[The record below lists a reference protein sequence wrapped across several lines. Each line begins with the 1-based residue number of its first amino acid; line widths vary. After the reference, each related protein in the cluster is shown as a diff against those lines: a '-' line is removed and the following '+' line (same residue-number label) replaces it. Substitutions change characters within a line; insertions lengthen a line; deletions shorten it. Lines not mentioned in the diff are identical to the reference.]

1 VHRDAGGI
9 LEQKMLNV
17 GFGNLVAAN
26 RIVAIVS
33 PASTPSK
40 RMKTEAKQDKRLIDA
55 TQGRKT
61 RAIVIMDSNH
71 VVLSAI
77 HNDTIAQRMFV
88 AKELERIENDE

>member
-1 VHRDAGGI
+1 M
-9 LEQKMLNV
+9 EQKMLNV
-17 GFGNLVAAN
+17 GFGNLVVAS

-40 RMKTEAKQDKRLIDA
+40 RLKTEAKEDKRLIDA

-61 RAIVIMDSNH
+61 RAIVILDSNH

-77 HNDTIAQRMFV
+77 HNETIAQRMLV
-88 AKELERIENDE
+88 SKEQDRTEDDE

>member
-1 VHRDAGGI
+1 M
-9 LEQKMLNV
+9 EQKMLNV
-17 GFGNLVAAN
+17 GFGNLVVAS

-40 RMKTEAKQDKRLIDA
+40 RLKTEAKEDKRLIDA

-61 RAIVIMDSNH
+61 RAIVILDSNH

-77 HNDTIAQRMFV
+77 HNETIAQRMLV
-88 AKELERIENDE
+88 SKEQDRVEDDE

>member
-1 VHRDAGGI
+1 
-9 LEQKMLNV
+9 MLNV
-17 GFGNLVAAN
+17 GFGNLVVAS

-40 RMKTEAKQDKRLIDA
+40 RLKTEAKEDKRLIDA

-61 RAIVIMDSNH
+61 RAIVILDSNH

-77 HNDTIAQRMFV
+77 HNETIAQRMLV
-88 AKELERIENDE
+88 SKEQDRTEDDE